1 MDRKVLIL
9 VAVLF
14 GLIVVGMLVFTGLY
28 SSSQPMDAPFDEQD
42 PSAAEPNPT
51 PSGDEASDDP
61 VVPGGTP
68 VPPDPVNEPQP
79 LPTPNEPSPQNTYG
93 VREIT
98 YTVTR
103 EGESNRYQGTF
114 DLPNP
119 CFDITPSVSIKE
131 SYPEQVEIDFGV
143 VSNAVVCVEVIHT
156 HTFDVMVPVS
166 AAALVDMHI
175 NGTPVPSRMM
185 TEPAQ

>member
-1 MDRKVLIL
+1 MDRKTLIL

-14 GLIVVGMLVFTGLY
+14 GLIVFGMLVFTGLY
-28 SSSQPMDAPFDEQD
+28 SSSQPTDAPLDELD
-42 PSAAEPNPT
+42 SSAVEPNLI
-51 PSGDEASDDP
+51 PSGDRTSDDP
-61 VVPGGTP
+61 VVPGRAP
-68 VPPDPVNEPQP
+68 VPSDSTNEPQP
-79 LPTPNEPSPQNTYG
+79 LPTPTEPSPQNTYG

-119 CFDITPSVSIKE
+119 CFDITPRVSIKE

-156 HTFDVMVPVS
+156 HAFDVMVPVS
-166 AAALVDMHI
+166 AAALVDMRI
-175 NGTPVPSRMM
+175 NGMPAPSVMM
-185 TEPAQ
+185 TESES